1 MKTAF
6 LITPKSRMVPHM
18 ENVDYIGVDAGALL
32 IEEAGYDCRLA
43 IGDFDSMD
51 ANALASLKKRM
62 EVIVHPVKKNETDSE
77 LAIRLCKERGYPT
90 IILWGGL
97 SSRLDHTLLNIQLL
111 KKDPERVILQDEKQK
126 VIILQKGEHL
136 LENAYRHIS
145 FFPLEESILTLDGLL
160 YPLTHR
166 LIKPSDLYLT
176 SNSFV
181 DKMAHVVVEKGSLL
195 CVESN
200 FQ

>member
-1 MKTAF
+1 MKTAL
-6 LITPKSRMVPHM
+6 LITPKSRIVPYM
-18 ENVDYIGVDAGALL
+18 ENVDYIGVDAGAIL
-32 IEEAGYDCRLA
+32 IEEAGHDCRLA

-51 ANALASLKKRM
+51 AKALDRLKTRM

-77 LAIRLCKERGYPT
+77 LAIRLCKERGYAS

-111 KKDPERVILQDEKQK
+111 KQDPDRVILQDEKQK
-126 VIILQKGEHL
+126 VSILQKGEHL
-136 LENAYRHIS
+136 LENVYRHIS
-145 FFPLEESILTLDGLL
+145 FFPLEESILTLDGVL
-160 YPLTHR
+160 YPLKHR
-166 LIKPSDLYLT
+166 LIEPSDLYLT

-181 DKMAHVVVEKGSLL
+181 DKMARVVVEKGSLL

-200 FQ
+200 YQ